1 MSVELAVFIESP
13 GDLDSLSP
21 GTRRIYCGSEFC
33 ERLLPSSDELRAVVD
48 RAAEASIAT
57 TLVTPYVIDEE
68 LAVVKQLLQV
78 FHEVSPSGEVVFSD
92 WGVLWVLR
100 EEFPSLTPVLGRL
113 LNKQTIDP
121 RIESVMESSPA
132 SARSHFQAAAAD
144 NPVVEAYL
152 KDRGVNRIE
161 FDNTC
166 QGFIRQG
173 TLPASLHVP
182 YVLFSVTR
190 LCPAANW
197 GAGRGFRG
205 IGSCRKECLRHQW
218 EVAFN
223 GIWKSQNGIRKNPNG
238 IRKSPNGIQEKVLSY
253 GRAQLMANYDY
264 PPDPA
269 SLGIDRI
276 VNHVGIA

>member
-1 MSVELAVFIESP
+1 MSVELAAFIESP
-13 GDLDSLSP
+13 GDLDSLP
-21 GTRRIYCGSEFC
+21 TGTSRIYWGSEFC
-33 ERLLPSSDELRAVVD
+33 ERLLPSSDELRTVVN
-48 RAAEASIAT
+48 RAAEASIDT
-57 TLVTPYVIDEE
+57 TLVTPYVTDEE
-68 LAVVKQLLQV
+68 LAEVRRILQV
-78 FHEVSPSGEVVFSD
+78 FHEVSPDSEVVFSD
-92 WGVLWVLR
+92 WGVLRVIR
-100 EEFPSLTPVLGRL
+100 EEFPSFTPVLGRL

-121 RIESVMESSPA
+121 RIGPVMENSPA

-144 NPVVEAYL
+144 NPVVEAFL

-161 FDNTC
+161 FDNTR

-205 IGSCRKECLRHQW
+205 IGSCRKECLHHQW
-218 EVAFN
+218 EISFN
-223 GIWKSQNGIRKNPNG
+223 GIR
-238 IRKSPNGIQEKVLSY
+238 EKVLSY
-253 GRAQLMANYDY
+253 GRAQLMANYNY

-269 SLGIDRI
+269 ALGIDRI